1 MSTNRRQQFFIDYG
15 RPDDYSSDDYSSDE
29 DGLDI
34 NNEFDP
40 YSPRFVY
47 FVGGTRR
54 NHRATYNIIS
64 SECGPLRVLTGT
76 NRELPG
82 YVMVTFY
89 LTEEEKHRHK
99 YDVKFIRDYSNTF
112 DVDVEWYRLVD
123 SFMSY
128 WGKDMVPYDIRWV
141 YNEYV
146 PEFEWPEIVD
156 ADNDII
162 EAVVACMNL
171 RFP

>member
-1 MSTNRRQQFFIDYG
+1 M
-15 RPDDYSSDDYSSDE
+15 
-29 DGLDI
+29 
-34 NNEFDP
+34 
-40 YSPRFVY
+40 
-47 FVGGTRR
+47 
-54 NHRATYNIIS
+54 
-64 SECGPLRVLTGT
+64 LTGT
-76 NRELPG
+76 NRELPA
-82 YVMVTFY
+82 YVIVTFY

-141 YNEYV
+141 YNENV